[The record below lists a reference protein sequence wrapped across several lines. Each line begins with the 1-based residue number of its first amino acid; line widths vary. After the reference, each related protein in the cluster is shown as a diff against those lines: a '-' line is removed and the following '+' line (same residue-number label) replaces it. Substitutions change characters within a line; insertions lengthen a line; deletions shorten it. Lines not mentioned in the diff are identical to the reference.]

1 MLTGNIVA
9 LITPMFDNGDVDF
22 NSLQHLVEYHIES
35 QTSAIV
41 VLGTTGEAS
50 TFSVDEHLAVVKKV
64 VEFARGRI
72 AVIAGAGSNC
82 TRSAI
87 HMSKELVKLGVTAGL
102 SVTPYYNKPTQ
113 EGLYQHYKAISE
125 ASELP
130 QILYNVPSRTGCD
143 MDNKIVVRLSELN
156 GIIGIKDATGDLS
169 RLTQLQQQVAD
180 DFLFFSGDDET
191 ACEFMLQG
199 GHGVISVTSNIAAA
213 EMTKLCNDALQGNR
227 ESASEMN
234 ARLSVLHK
242 GLFVEANPIPVKWA
256 CKQLSLIAE
265 GALRLPLTDLDK
277 QYHTQLSA
285 ALTQALGV

>member
-9 LITPMFDNGDVDF
+9 LITPMFDNGDVDY
-22 NSLQHLVEYHIES
+22 NSLERLVEYHIES

-64 VEFARGRI
+64 VEFAQGRI
-72 AVIAGAGSNC
+72 AIIAGSGSNC

-87 HMSKELVKLGVTAGL
+87 HMNKELAKLGVVAGL

-125 ASELP
+125 ACELP

-143 MDNKIVVRLSELN
+143 MEDKIVVRLSELN

-191 ACEFMLQG
+191 ACEFMLRG
-199 GHGVISVTSNIAAA
+199 GHGVISVTSNVAAA
-213 EMTKLCNDALQGNR
+213 EMTKLCDDALQGNS
-227 ESASEMN
+227 ESALEMN

-242 GLFVEANPIPVKWA
+242 GLFVESNPIPVKWA
-256 CKQLSLIAE
+256 CKQRSLIAG
-265 GALRLPLTDLDK
+265 GALRLPLTELNQ
-277 QYHTQLSA
+277 QYHTQLGA